1 MTIKIIS
8 VGPLPQVAI
17 KKIKNIYKESN
28 NPNESLLNSIPEY
41 KFSQGNSLYFC
52 DLRTKNPNIEEIE
65 I

>member
-8 VGPLPQVAI
+8 VGPLPQIAI
-17 KKIKNIYKESN
+17 KKIKNIYQESN

-52 DLRTKNPNIEEIE
+52 DLRTKNPNIQEIE